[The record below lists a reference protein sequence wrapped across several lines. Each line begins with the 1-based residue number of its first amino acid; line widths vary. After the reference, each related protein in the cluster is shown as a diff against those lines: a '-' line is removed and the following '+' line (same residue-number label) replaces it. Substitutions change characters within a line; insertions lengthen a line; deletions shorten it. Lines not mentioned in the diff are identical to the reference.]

1 MKPFL
6 RNVVKGAD
14 THAGRFFS
22 GTDRDESPDVKVETS
37 DEELGQWAAMA
48 AARWPAFMTVILQS
62 ETPAPLTLYA
72 GANRDLDC
80 LQQDSGARFWRQM
93 TDRCWIC
100 FHEIENGAAPLD
112 IAAHCYREL
121 ADCQARAIIAG
132 AAAYPMFD
140 DSAEQ
145 MVENAAKALDHAGFF
160 GPGSV
165 VVMDAVTLNVSG
177 DRYYQQGRIEAAV
190 REYQRGL
197 RFNPKTPNLL
207 NSLGVCHGELG
218 RHRQALECFQT
229 AHRHALHDYLA
240 IYNMGMVHYLEK
252 RYETALQYFIQAG
265 QIAPDSIEVAFQT
278 SQVYMRLNKPE
289 DALASMQNIHR
300 LQPESSL
307 LWGAMGEC
315 LAALGKL
322 PAAIIAYR
330 QAVKF
335 NPRDYASLSALGHL
349 YDIQDENTDIAIVF
363 CEQSIAMAP
372 ENGLYQWRL
381 ARLYQKAG
389 RCQDALLA
397 LQAAASLGHADNERM
412 SEIQKMLGAV
422 ATPEPVTR
430 SAI

>member
-6 RNVVKGAD
+6 RNVVKGAG
-14 THAGRFFS
+14 THAGRFFL
-22 GTDRDESPDVKVETS
+22 GAGRDESPDVTVETS
-37 DEELGQWAAMA
+37 AEEPGQWAAMA
-48 AARWPAFMTVILQS
+48 AERWPAFVTVILQA
-62 ETPAPLTLYA
+62 ETPAPSMLYA
-72 GANRDLDC
+72 GANRCLDG
-80 LQQDSGARFWRQM
+80 LQQDGDTRFWRRM

-100 FHEIENGAAPLD
+100 FHEIGNGAAPLD
-112 IAAHCYREL
+112 IATQVYQEL
-121 ADCQARAIIAG
+121 ADCQAQAIIAG

-140 DSAEQ
+140 DSVEQ

-165 VVMDAVTLNVSG
+165 VVLDAVTLNVSG
-177 DRYYQQGRIEAAV
+177 DHYYKQGQIEAAV
-190 REYQRGL
+190 REYQQGL
-197 RFNPKTPNLL
+197 KFNPKTPNLL

-218 RHRQALECFQT
+218 RRRQALECFQA
-229 AHRHALHDYLA
+229 AHRHAPHDYLA

-265 QIAPDSIEVAFQT
+265 HIAPDSIEVAFQT
-278 SQVYMRLNKPE
+278 NQAYMRLNKPE
-289 DALASMQNIHR
+289 EALASMQNIHR
-300 LQPESSL
+300 LRPESSL
-307 LWGAMGEC
+307 LWGAMGES

-349 YDIQDENTDIAIVF
+349 YDIQNENTDIAIVF

-389 RCQDALLA
+389 RYQDALAA
-397 LQAAASLGHADNERM
+397 LQAAADSGHEDNERM
-412 SEIQKMLGAV
+412 SEIQKMLGDVAEPEAV
-422 ATPEPVTR
+422 AR
-430 SAI
+430 LAI